1 MNKKPGVHTLSIRLK
16 WNNIRWICSLLF
28 LIVLSSLQAQDIR
41 IDAEQSPL
49 NVVLLQMARKYQVQ
63 ISFDDQLLS
72 SYHITVHRTFKEAE
86 KAIDYLLGGLPL
98 AYQKSGEVFIVYK
111 TTGKASHKYFTL
123 SGRVMDNHTGESL
136 PYSHIS
142 TKNSGGISDLNGNFS
157 ISLPG
162 DSAVQI
168 RISYLGYYILDTLL
182 SPGSKHSLG
191 LTPSMVGLKEVVIK
205 GDVIER
211 SGQIGEEAGLIR
223 LNHKVAYRLPGNGD
237 NAVFNFLRLQP
248 GVLAAGERSSEMIM
262 WGSYS
267 GHSQLLFD
275 GFTIFGLKNY
285 NDNISF
291 VNPYM
296 AKDIRVLKAG
306 YAANYGDRVGGI
318 VDITGF
324 NGNTEKPSV
333 NLNINNMTVNGM
345 ISLPVNKRAS
355 FTLAYRHTYYNFYD
369 EEDLNITSRSRQNSR
384 KADIS
389 VYPDYLFRDLNIKY
403 AGNSKSGDSYYLSL
417 YSGKDQFSYNIDQ
430 ELTGTQISQEAE
442 EENRQLGGTLFYGHN
457 WKNGHSSHL
466 SLSLSGL
473 DRDLYEKQEISRK
486 SNGNAISQRELTYF
500 NRILETKLNNKNH
513 ISLSERHSL
522 ETGWSYNY
530 TTVTFREDSINGPGS
545 DLQSEAHRLNVYVQ
559 DEISL
564 SENLSVTPGI
574 RMDIPFQFSNLYL
587 QPRIKA
593 SFDVTDHLRL
603 NGAWG
608 IYNQFISETSVID
621 DLGNY
626 RYFWALC
633 DNQEVPVLKAHH
645 LVGGLTYRQNG
656 LTLSMEAFYKTTQG
670 ISRYVKLWKQ
680 GLEATYQGD
689 ARVYGIDL
697 YAKKY
702 IRKHEIWAS
711 YTLSQTQ
718 EYFPYF
724 SDYEYSNAPQ
734 DQRHEVKGALL
745 LDFKPLFFSMNYV
758 YGSGFPYQSSFFVQD
773 IERYPYSRLDAA
785 LIYRYSLKDYHFELG
800 ISILNLLNTENIKYS
815 NFIRVPNAQS
825 GSITVHAEAVP
836 FTPTIYLN
844 ISF

>member
-1 MNKKPGVHTLSIRLK
+1 MNKNPGIHIPSILRI
-16 WNNIRWICSLLF
+16 NIRWICSVLF
-28 LIVLSSLQAQDIR
+28 LMFLSTLHGQLIR
-41 IDAEQSPL
+41 LDAEDSPL
-49 NVVLLQMARKYQVQ
+49 NLVLLQMASTHQVQ

-72 SYHITVHRTFKEAE
+72 KYNVTIHQTFEEAE
-86 KAIDYLLGGLPL
+86 EAIAFLLSGLPL
-98 AYQKSGEVFIVYK
+98 NFQKSGEVFIIF
-111 TTGKASHKYFTL
+111 KASVKHSERTFRL
-123 SGRVMDNHTGESL
+123 SGRVIDDHSGESL

-142 TKNSGGISDLNGNFS
+142 MRNSGGISDFNGNFS
-157 ISLPG
+157 LSLPV

-182 SPGSKHSLG
+182 LPGTSHTLG

-205 GDVIER
+205 GDIIER
-211 SGQIGEEAGLIR
+211 SGQVGEEAGLIR

-248 GVLAAGERSSEMIM
+248 GVLAAGERSSEMII

-267 GHSQLLFD
+267 GHSQVLFD
-275 GFTIFGLKNY
+275 GFTIFGLKNF

-296 AKDIRVLKAG
+296 AKDIRVLKGG
-306 YAANYGDRVGGI
+306 YAAAYGDRVGGI

-324 NGNTEKPSV
+324 NGNTKKPSI

-345 ISLPVNKRAS
+345 ATLPVHKNAS
-355 FTLAYRHTYYNFYD
+355 ITFAYRHTYYNLYD
-369 EEDLNITSRSRQNSR
+369 ANDLKIVSRSRQNSSQ
-384 KADIS
+384 ADIS

-403 AGNSKSGDSYYLSL
+403 AGFTTSGDSYYLSL
-417 YSGKDQFSYNIDQ
+417 YDGKDQFSYNIDQ
-430 ELTGTQISQEAE
+430 ERTGTKIDQEAE

-457 WKNGHSSHL
+457 WRNGNTSHL

-473 DRDLYEKQEISRK
+473 DRDLYEKQEITRNS
-486 SNGNAISQRELTYF
+486 SGSVVSQRELAYF
-500 NRILETKLNNKNH
+500 NRILETNLKNKNYF
-513 ISLSERHSL
+513 SLSENHNL
-522 ETGWSYNY
+522 ETGWNYNY
-530 TTVTFREDSINGPGS
+530 TTVTFREDQIDEPGS
-545 DLQSEAHRLNVYVQ
+545 DIQTEAHRLNLYVQ
-559 DEISL
+559 DEISVTR
-564 SENLSVTPGI
+564 NLSVTPGI
-574 RMDIPFQFSNLYL
+574 RIDFPFHLSKVYL

-593 SFDVTDHLRL
+593 SFDVADHWRL

-633 DNQEVPVLKAHH
+633 DNEEIPVLQAQH
-645 LVGGLTYRQNG
+645 LVGGVTYRRNG
-656 LTLSMEAFYKTTQG
+656 FTLSMETFYKTTQG
-670 ISRYVKLWKQ
+670 ITRYVKLRKQ
-680 GLEATYQGD
+680 GLEAVFQGD
-689 ARVYGIDL
+689 AKVYGVDL

-702 IRKHEIWAS
+702 LGKHEIWAS
-711 YTLSQTQ
+711 YTLSKTK

-724 SDYEYSNAPQ
+724 PDYEYSNAPQ

-745 LDFKPLFFSMNYV
+745 FNFTPIFFSVNYV
-758 YGSGFPYQSSFFVQD
+758 YGSGFPDRPSFFSQD
-773 IERYPYSRLDAA
+773 YERYPYSRLDAA
-785 LIYRYSLKDYHFELG
+785 LIYRHSVKDYHFEVGL
-800 ISILNLLNTENIKYS
+800 SILNLLNTENIKYS
-815 NFIRVPNAQS
+815 NFIRIPDSQS